1 MYLYHFGLRELPFTI
16 TPNTSFYCGL
26 QAHDEALQVLVTAL
40 KTGEGFIKVT
50 GEVGTG
56 KTLLCR
62 KLLNELPDHFVT
74 AYVPNP
80 FLNPFEL
87 RRAVASELGVLPAQ
101 TEAQSAG
108 QQGNSAPDHFELAE
122 RIQQRLLDI
131 HREGKTVVVII
142 DEAQALPQESLEALR
157 LFSNLETEQR
167 KLVHLVLFGQPELDQ
182 RLATDS
188 LRQLRQRIGFSYQ
201 LRSMTVDEVGQYI
214 HHRLQV
220 AGYQGAELFPPAIV
234 KNLHKASRG
243 VPRLVNILSHKCL
256 LLTFGRDAPQVTPLA
271 LREAIADTSDANSG
285 NKVARWFLP
294 GAVATVAMLATAML
308 MAEGV
313 SV

>member
-1 MYLYHFGLRELPFTI
+1 MYLYHFGMRELPFTI
-16 TPNTSFYCGL
+16 TPNTNFYCGL
-26 QAHDEALQVLVTAL
+26 QAHDEALQVLLTAL

-62 KLLNELPDHFVT
+62 KLLNELPDHFIT

-80 FLNPFEL
+80 FLNPYEL
-87 RRAVASELGVLPAQ
+87 RRAVASELGVLTSQANTQPGSN
-101 TEAQSAG
+101 TV
-108 QQGNSAPDHFELAE
+108 DHLELAE

-131 HREGKTVVVII
+131 NRAGKTVVVII
-142 DEAQALPQESLEALR
+142 DEAQALPEESLETLR

-167 KLVHLVLFGQPELDQ
+167 KLVHLVLFGQPELDE
-182 RLATDS
+182 RLATQS

-201 LRSMTVDEVGQYI
+201 LRSMTAAEVGQYI

-220 AGYQGAELFPPAIV
+220 AGYQGVELFPPAVV
-234 KNLHKASRG
+234 KKLHKASRG

-256 LLTFGRDAPQVTPLA
+256 LLTFGRDTPQVNQWA
-271 LREAIADTSDANSG
+271 LRQAVADTADAKSSNLIT
-285 NKVARWFLP
+285 RWLLP
-294 GAVATVAMLATAML
+294 GAVATVAMLTTAMFV
-308 MAEGV
+308 AQGV

>member
-1 MYLYHFGLRELPFTI
+1 MYLYHFGMRELPFTI

-62 KLLNELPDHFVT
+62 KLLNELPDHFIT
-74 AYVPNP
+74 AYVPNS
-80 FLNPFEL
+80 FLNPYEL
-87 RRAVASELGVLPAQ
+87 RRAVASELGVLTAKGGATDPAV
-101 TEAQSAG
+101 T
-108 QQGNSAPDHFELAE
+108 PDHFELAE

-131 HREGKTVVVII
+131 HRNGQTVVVII
-142 DEAQALPQESLEALR
+142 DEAQALPQESLEAVR

-167 KLVHLVLFGQPELDQ
+167 KLVHLVLFGQPELDE
-182 RLATDS
+182 RLAKPE

-201 LRSMTVDEVGQYI
+201 LRSMTRTEVAQYI

-220 AGYQGAELFPPAIV
+220 AGYQGAELFPPAII
-234 KNLHKASRG
+234 KQLHQASRG
-243 VPRLVNILSHKCL
+243 VPRLVNILCHKCL
-256 LLTFGRDAPQVTPLA
+256 LLTFGRDAPQVNRWA
-271 LREAIADTSDANSG
+271 LKQAIADTADAQANHFI
-285 NKVARWFLP
+285 VRWFLP
-294 GAVATVAMLATAML
+294 GAVATVAMLATAMW
-308 MAEGV
+308 MAGGV
-313 SV
+313 SL